1 MATKKDNKKT
11 IYTLLLVG
19 GVGYLIY
26 KKMIDKKKKEA
37 EEQKVLATEDAW
49 DESEY
54 TEEKGKSYI
63 SPELFENRDPI
74 FMDHVRHLQQKL
86 NNILGKMVKEG
97 DKFPYYPLEVDGLLG
112 FRTALAIVRVFGKG
126 VTPINNQEQI
136 IKLYTNY
143 E

>member
-26 KKMIDKKKKEA
+26 KKMMDKKKKEA
-37 EEQKVLATEDAW
+37 EEQKVLEGDAW
-49 DESEY
+49 DQSEY

-63 SPELFENRDPI
+63 SPELYLNKDPE

-86 NNILGKMVKEG
+86 NNILEKMKKDG
-97 DKFPYYPLEVDGLLG
+97 DKFPYYPLAIDGLLG

-126 VTPINNQEQI
+126 VAPINNKESI
-136 IKLYTNY
+136 IRLYTNY